1 MSKPWIASLLA
12 VCMLTLGT
20 WLPVSV
26 RESGPRKLADVY
38 VDAVERVNAAQAA
51 KPAPGD
57 EALLA
62 KKLPKAAS
70 AALEALLAHEDEK
83 AAEQLLRCGEAAL
96 DLDRIADFERV
107 RERLQRRAPE
117 SAAKL
122 GIALSRPRYVLR
134 GMDGVQ
140 DKGLARISV
149 VLDEIL
155 AAYDEVFGFQEWSK
169 LPGKKL
175 RVRAHLVESI
185 TKPPHFAP
193 QYPWHSEIDFPVVEA
208 DGLSSPTADGKF
220 QFYGLC
226 HELGHVI
233 AMWGD
238 ANTEQDHHA
247 WAHYTGVTI
256 VEHLARRKDQA
267 ALEGLRDAKWRSL
280 SLERERLVK
289 AGQTP
294 GRGDRDAVL
303 ALLIGAHDLLGPR
316 AIGDAINALDLED
329 KRLRVNRVRYY
340 DLDAL
345 AKALQKTD
353 AGKRNAAKLR
363 ALFE

>member
-26 RESGPRKLADVY
+26 RESDPRKLADVY

-122 GIALSRPRYVLR
+122 DR
-134 GMDGVQ
+134 
-140 DKGLARISV
+140 KSV
-149 VLDEIL
+149 V
-155 AAYDEVFGFQEWSK
+155 
-169 LPGKKL
+169 
-175 RVRAHLVESI
+175 
-185 TKPPHFAP
+185 
-193 QYPWHSEIDFPVVEA
+193 
-208 DGLSSPTADGKF
+208 
-220 QFYGLC
+220 
-226 HELGHVI
+226 
-233 AMWGD
+233 
-238 ANTEQDHHA
+238 
-247 WAHYTGVTI
+247 
-256 VEHLARRKDQA
+256 
-267 ALEGLRDAKWRSL
+267 
-280 SLERERLVK
+280 
-289 AGQTP
+289 
-294 GRGDRDAVL
+294 
-303 ALLIGAHDLLGPR
+303 
-316 AIGDAINALDLED
+316 
-329 KRLRVNRVRYY
+329 
-340 DLDAL
+340 
-345 AKALQKTD
+345 
-353 AGKRNAAKLR
+353 
-363 ALFE
+363 